1 MSVQIVVQASPP
13 VFIVPVEP
21 LIVLWVLSFSVLGF
35 VILPWLLGLA
45 FQVVRLY
52 SNLVLVLLLPEE

>member
-13 VFIVPVEP
+13 VCIVPVEP

-35 VILPWLLGLA
+35 VILPWLLGLV

-52 SNLVLVLLLPEE
+52 SNPVPVLLLPEE